1 MANRNSITIG
11 HTAKLNLVLY
21 GNENEPVLTFKMI
34 DEAHARKSGAAHN
47 IFQKNKPRFVKGK
60 HYHMVTYAQADELR
74 PYGVEVPPRGLTL
87 ITKRGYLLLV
97 KSFTDDLAWEV
108 QEQLVDYYFERQ
120 GNSGTSSQ
128 QPTITAKQLQAIR
141 DEMVNCTRY
150 LHHRSAS
157 LAQTLYRQ
165 MKIELGYDKIELM
178 PLNKFDDAIHW
189 IRKHQNVCHQVYDVT
204 QYVEGEFMRRIKEQ
218 DYEDMVDLP
227 KGILDAYQT
236 KALTAH

>member
-1 MANRNSITIG
+1 MADQNSITIG

-108 QEQLVDYYFERQ
+108 QEQLVDYYFESQAQNRRD
-120 GNSGTSSQ
+120 Q

-141 DEMVNCTRY
+141 EEMVNCTRY

-157 LAQTLYRQ
+157 LAQTLYLQ
-165 MKIELGYDKIELM
+165 MKREFGYDKIEHM
-178 PLNKFDDAIHW
+178 PLAQYEKAILW
-189 IRKHQNVCHQVYDVT
+189 IRKYQPVCHQVYDVSCF
-204 QYVEGEFMRRIKEQ
+204 VESEFMRRVKEQ
-218 DYEDMVDLP
+218 DYEDMADMP
-227 KGILDAYQT
+227 KGILEAYHSQVLI
-236 KALTAH
+236 AQ